1 MVRFALICVYGVVAV
16 YITEVGGDI
25 ARKIETTDNPHTGG
39 DWRDRF
45 TDDELEE
52 LGRMGVNVDGT
63 YARYGGP
70 TKEQRQA
77 ILAAQRLRGLRERF
91 NSGRLSDD
99 DKRELRKQFARSRS
113 DDDVLLRDTPN
124 VIWENEMRNAIST
137 AYRHTKRVY
146 VIGGSEIFAMALQYC
161 RAYMITRVH
170 CRVRDQVS
178 VYDMR
183 TFRLPASKTLVWRS
197 GEQHEDDLSYHF
209 ELYIT

>member
-99 DKRELRKQFARSRS
+99 DKRELQRLRKIRGSS
-113 DDDVLLRDTPN
+113 DVDEKIRELSKN
-124 VIWENEMRNAIST
+124 
-137 AYRHTKRVY
+137 
-146 VIGGSEIFAMALQYC
+146 
-161 RAYMITRVH
+161 
-170 CRVRDQVS
+170 RDQL
-178 VYDMR
+178 DAPTR
-183 TFRLPASKTLVWRS
+183 EALDRLNRLWRVV
-197 GEQHEDDLSYHF
+197 ED
-209 ELYIT
+209 

>member
-99 DKRELRKQFARSRS
+99 DKRELQRLRKIRGAS
-113 DDDVLLRDTPN
+113 DVDEQIRELN
-124 VIWENEMRNAIST
+124 KN
-137 AYRHTKRVY
+137 
-146 VIGGSEIFAMALQYC
+146 
-161 RAYMITRVH
+161 
-170 CRVRDQVS
+170 RDQLDAQSRAAVDLWNS
-178 VYDMR
+178 LRVADDG
-183 TFRLPASKTLVWRS
+183 S
-197 GEQHEDDLSYHF
+197 GKESE
-209 ELYIT
+209 E